1 MIAAIAL
8 KALASKLAAEGLGL
22 LGGAVLAKGKE
33 AIEQKLGVDIEQSL
47 GTEEGRI
54 RLQQLQAERE
64 EDLHAFVL
72 AKRQQWFDAK
82 KSELADVASA
92 RDMNSRVQ
100 ESANASSVA
109 KNAAYILD
117 FVIVGATLSL
127 IALLMFKAVPAENKE
142 IAFAMLGSLLTLCG
156 TVVQFHRGTSASS
169 QRKDTTIAALGG
181 RQ

>member
-22 LGGAVLAKGKE
+22 LGGAVLAKGKA
-33 AIEQKLGVDIEQSL
+33 AIEEKLGVDIEQSL

-82 KSELADVASA
+82 KAELADTASA
-92 RDMNSRVQ
+92 RDMNARINESPNAGWLPKNIAAVLALIVTIGGGVIMWATEQADVRTAVVGLMTLVLGFYFGSSR
-100 ESANASSVA
+100 
-109 KNAAYILD
+109 
-117 FVIVGATLSL
+117 
-127 IALLMFKAVPAENKE
+127 
-142 IAFAMLGSLLTLCG
+142 GS
-156 TVVQFHRGTSASS
+156 QI
-169 QRKDTTIAALGG
+169 KDQTIAALGAK
-181 RQ
+181 Q

>member
-33 AIEQKLGVDIEQSL
+33 AIEQKLGVDIEHSL

-82 KSELADVASA
+82 KAEMADTASA
-92 RDMNSRVQ
+92 REMNARINESGNAGWLPKNIAAILALIVTLGGGAIMWATEQADVRTAVVGLMTLVLGFYFGSSR
-100 ESANASSVA
+100 
-109 KNAAYILD
+109 
-117 FVIVGATLSL
+117 
-127 IALLMFKAVPAENKE
+127 
-142 IAFAMLGSLLTLCG
+142 GSQL
-156 TVVQFHRGTSASS
+156 
-169 QRKDTTIAALGG
+169 KDQTIAALGG
-181 RQ
+181 KQ